1 MIATI
6 TKRDEV
12 EFYELGRIINEK
24 FNILYNLSNLLNS
37 KYDYVYGYYEENKL
51 IAFIHINKLYEV
63 IDIINIVV
71 SRNHRHKNIATE
83 LINYIIKE
91 FPDSNK
97 LMLEVNENN
106 IPAIN
111 LYNKNGFINIH
122 ERTNYY
128 GKDTAIIME
137 RVIK

>member
-1 MIATI
+1 MITTI
-6 TKRDEV
+6 TKRDEH

-37 KYDYVYGYYEENKL
+37 KYDYVYGYYDDNRL

-71 SRNHRHKNIATE
+71 SRNYRRKNIATK

-91 FPDSNK
+91 FPDLNK
-97 LMLEVNENN
+97 IMLEVNENN

-111 LYNKNGFINIH
+111 LYIKNGFIKIH
-122 ERTNYY
+122 ERAKYY